1 MSPMANTC
9 SKHNIFMSQNTLK
22 LGRTFREGWA
32 SFRRNGWLSVA
43 TVTVFTLSLL
53 LVGLTSVFG
62 FATGLLLQNL
72 EDKINISVAFN
83 VDTEESRILEMR
95 QALLTYQEIASVDY
109 ISRDAA
115 LDQFIKTS
123 GDDPNIAKALDEIGG
138 NPLPASLTIRAKRP
152 DQYDAIATAVA
163 NSVWK
168 DDIARINYEKNKKII
183 ETVATSSQSAKQ
195 TGLILAAI
203 FILVSIIV
211 AFNTIRINMHSR
223 KQEYEIMRLVGASN
237 TYMRLPSVFEGL
249 LYGTSAAVVAAILLV
264 PAIGL
269 IGSSLV
275 FFLPAGFL
283 LSYYASHWFL
293 FFIALVLLGATL
305 GTLSGYLAL
314 NKYLKV

>member
-1 MSPMANTC
+1 MGQKS
-9 SKHNIFMSQNTLK
+9 IK
-22 LGRTFREGWA
+22 LGRTFREGWV

-43 TVTVFTLSLL
+43 TVIVFTLSLL
-53 LVGLTSVFG
+53 IVGLTSVFG

-72 EDKINISVAFN
+72 EDKININVAFN
-83 VDTEESRILEMR
+83 TDVDEATILQMKDDLIR
-95 QALLTYQEIASVDY
+95 YQEIASVDY

-115 LDQFIKTS
+115 LDQFMKTS

-152 DQYDAIATAVA
+152 DQYDAIATAVS
-163 NSVWK
+163 NSTWK

-183 ETVATSSQSAKQ
+183 DTVATSSQSAKQ
-195 TGLILAAI
+195 TGLILAAV
-203 FILVSIIV
+203 FILVSVIV

-249 LYGTSAAVVAAILLV
+249 LYGASAAIAAAILIV
-264 PAIGL
+264 PAITL

-275 FFLPAGFL
+275 FFLPVGFL
-283 LSYYASHWFL
+283 MGYYLSHWFL
-293 FFIALVLLGATL
+293 FLVLLLFLGAGL
-305 GTLSGYLAL
+305 GAVSGALAL